1 MDPRDLGNLKLSKE
15 SKSAKLEENIKRDEA
30 LLNEKELSMEAL
42 LIMINRF
49 KGLDNQIIKM
59 KYIDELTLDCIA
71 YELGY
76 APGYIR
82 NRHAAI
88 VRTIKFIED
97 ISDD

>member
-1 MDPRDLGNLKLSKE
+1 MDPIDLGNLKLSKE

-59 KYIDELTLDCIA
+59 KYIDCKSLRDISEELNYSYQHIL
-71 YELGY
+71 
-76 APGYIR
+76 
-82 NRHAAI
+82 NRHAQI
-88 VRTIKFIED
+88 VKTIQFIED
-97 ISDD
+97 L